1 MGSEDLNSGP
11 HTCVGTSTL
20 ATERSFL
27 INLSIMYIDDFVYQ
41 NFANLA
47 HMAENEIENP
57 EH

>member
-11 HTCVGTSTL
+11 HTCVRTSTL

-27 INLSIMYIDDFVYQ
+27 INLYIMYIDDFVYH

-47 HMAENEIENP
+47 QVAQNEIENP